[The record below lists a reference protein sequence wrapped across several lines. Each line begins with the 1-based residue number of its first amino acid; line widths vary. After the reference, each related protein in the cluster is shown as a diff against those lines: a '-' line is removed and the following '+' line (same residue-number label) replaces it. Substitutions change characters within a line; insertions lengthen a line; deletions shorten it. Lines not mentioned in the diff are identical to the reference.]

1 MTTLIT
7 GAGMV
12 GSLAAAQLLERG
24 EPAVLFDVAFS
35 MPNLEDRV
43 DVAAVPMVR
52 GDITEIAELLE
63 AIKRHKVDRI
73 IHTAGLL
80 SSVMNERPV
89 AGIRVNLMGTV
100 MVLEAARLSGLE
112 RVVFCSSGST
122 VLGVPFKP
130 GEPVPENIAVEA
142 VDQHPPN
149 PYSSMKLACE
159 WLCHNYRE
167 LYGLSTVCVRPAGV
181 FGPWIGMPTGQ
192 PAVLMRTMV
201 EGGWRDG
208 IVRMGMADMS
218 QTIDYV
224 YASDVAKGLILAG
237 AHESSPSHVYNISMG
252 VTHSVPEVI
261 KILSDRLG
269 REVTL
274 EAAPGQRDAVSY
286 SSGPTF
292 DITAAR
298 TDLGYEPSYPMGPAI
313 DDYLRWL
320 DTHGP
325 EKR

>member
-1 MTTLIT
+1 MATLVT

-12 GSLAAAQLLERG
+12 GSLVAAQLLERG
-24 EPAVLFDVAFS
+24 ESPVLFDVAFS
-35 MPNLEDRV
+35 MPNLADRL
-43 DVAAVPMVR
+43 DLDAVQLVR
-52 GDITEIAELLE
+52 GDITEISEVIDV
-63 AIKRHKVDRI
+63 IKRHDIRRI

-80 SSVMNERPV
+80 SSAMNERPV
-89 AGIRVNLMGTV
+89 AGIRVNLMGTA
-100 MVLEAARLSGLE
+100 MILEAARLCGVE

-122 VLGVPFKP
+122 VLGFPFKA
-130 GEPVPENIAVEA
+130 GEPVGENVALRA

-167 LYGLSTVCVRPAGV
+167 IYGLSTVCVRPAGV

-208 IVRMGMADMS
+208 AVRMGAADMS
-218 QTIDYV
+218 QAIDYV
-224 YASDVAKGLILAG
+224 YASDVARGLVLAD
-237 AHESSPSHVYNISMG
+237 AHDSPPSPVYNISMG

-261 KILSDRLG
+261 KIVSHQLG

-274 EAAPGQRDAVSY
+274 ESTSGQRDTVSY
-286 SSGPTF
+286 SSAPTF

-298 TDLGYEPSYPMGPAI
+298 TELGYEPSFPMEAAVA
-313 DDYLRWL
+313 DYLRWL
-320 DTHGP
+320 DKHQV
-325 EKR
+325 